1 MGKGKSWEGELIWK
15 ENAKMARV
23 KPDEI
28 VYELSSEFTQA
39 LNDTM
44 RKFAPGVEYSQS
56 SLFNFF
62 KTAVYRHCSQWENVS
77 DNCVEV

>member
-1 MGKGKSWEGELIWK
+1 
-15 ENAKMARV
+15 MARV

-28 VYELSSEFTQA
+28 VCELSSEFTKA

-44 RKFAPGVEYSQS
+44 GKFAPGVEYSQS

-62 KTAVYRHCSQWENVS
+62 KKAVYRHCSNWETVPDS
-77 DNCVEV
+77 CVDL